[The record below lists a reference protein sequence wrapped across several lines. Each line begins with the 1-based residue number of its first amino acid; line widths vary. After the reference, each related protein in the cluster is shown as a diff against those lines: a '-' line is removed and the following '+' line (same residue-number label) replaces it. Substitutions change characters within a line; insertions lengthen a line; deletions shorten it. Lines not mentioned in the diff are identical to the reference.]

1 MDATCFHLA
10 HRSIFLTSQ
19 VDTLKDVSAKLSQSF
34 CIVLAQAGVEAGSSH
49 QVDPVLLSS
58 LSEETQ
64 VSSDNMLIIKF
75 SK

>member
-34 CIVLAQAGVEAGSSH
+34 CIVLAQGDVEAGSPR
-49 QVDPVLLSS
+49 QVDPPSTVVIFIGGD
-58 LSEETQ
+58 
-64 VSSDNMLIIKF
+64 VSVVR
-75 SK
+75 